1 MDQLLTGIIILGYA
15 AGGTFF
21 LRFWRE
27 TRDRL
32 FVLFAIAFFILGLQ
46 RLLMGVLDPTNE
58 SLPLLFVIRLLA
70 FILILIAIVDKNVR
84 AKR

>member
-1 MDQLLTGIIILGYA
+1 MRLLLTGIIIMGFA
-15 AGGTFF
+15 AGGMFF

-32 FVLFAIAFFILGLQ
+32 FVLFAIAFFILAIQ
-46 RLLMGVLDPTNE
+46 QLLIGVMDLETE
-58 SLPLLFVIRLLA
+58 SYTVLFGIRLLA
-70 FILILIAIVDKNVR
+70 FILILAAIADKNFR